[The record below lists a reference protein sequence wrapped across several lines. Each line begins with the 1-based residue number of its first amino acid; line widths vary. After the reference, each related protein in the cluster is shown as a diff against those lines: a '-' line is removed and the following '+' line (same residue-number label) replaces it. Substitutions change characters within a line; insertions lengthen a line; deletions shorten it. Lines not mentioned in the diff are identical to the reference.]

1 LKLLGNADADTSKRE
16 RTRRMRTSTTSDSP
30 SAHSK
35 VSVKIRSPIQE
46 RNESSEQGKLSCG
59 GTLKEGESSVKDNEV
74 QKKKPLIVHLKRRPT
89 KELSA
94 ITKPLKSELL
104 GKSSEEKQE
113 KHGGALK
120 IKKNM
125 RSMDLSPKKYKS
137 KRQHSH
143 RDSKRSETKRLKYL
157 APDVDSDSSMGPSTS
172 PDHSES
178 PPKRRS
184 SDGRTPTSSAK
195 KGKKKVKF
203 VDKQHSEV
211 FEQHY
216 VLF

>member
-1 LKLLGNADADTSKRE
+1 
-16 RTRRMRTSTTSDSP
+16 
-30 SAHSK
+30 
-35 VSVKIRSPIQE
+35 
-46 RNESSEQGKLSCG
+46 
-59 GTLKEGESSVKDNEV
+59 LKEGESSVKDNEV

-184 SDGRTPTSSAK
+184 ADGRTPTSSAK